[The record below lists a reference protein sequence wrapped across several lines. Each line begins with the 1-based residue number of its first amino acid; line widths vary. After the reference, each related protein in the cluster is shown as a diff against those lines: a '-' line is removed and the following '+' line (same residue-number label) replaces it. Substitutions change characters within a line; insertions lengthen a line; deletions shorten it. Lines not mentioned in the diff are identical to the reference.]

1 MLAAMGHRGP
11 DDTGTQV
18 VPPPD
23 PMSGH
28 HPAVLLH
35 ARLSIFDLSPAGH
48 QPMADRVPCD
58 GQINCATRQ
67 TNWVVFNGEV
77 FNFLDLHGE
86 LARGGWPCRTR
97 CDTEVILRAHRFW
110 GEACV
115 ERFRGFFAW
124 CLLDAQRGTA
134 WFCRDRLGIKPLYLV
149 RPESGGL
156 LFASEVRTLL
166 AAGPALVP
174 PVADPAALES
184 FLAQGAVYGL
194 QSIVR
199 GVELLGPGESLTTDW
214 SGRALKSR
222 TYWRI
227 PFAEDDGDVARA
239 CSPAA
244 RRSAVGEIG
253 DALREAMK
261 LWLASD
267 VPLGLFLSG
276 GIDSASLATIA
287 TELGGTEVQ
296 TVSVGVDEPDLDETE
311 AAAVVARALGTRH
324 RALHLTGACVLD
336 QLPSVLAAVDQ
347 PTVDGFNTYFV
358 SGAARRAGLT
368 AAISGV
374 GGDELFAGYFS
385 FRDVPRALR
394 LQRLL
399 RRLGVAGA
407 LVSGAAGRMTHR
419 GLTKAAQLLSRP
431 TSALA
436 LYLLRREVFLPGDRR
451 ALLNGSWR
459 ADDAAP
465 SGIPARL
472 YRELESRARGL
483 DGANQVSLF
492 EVNGYMQNM
501 LLRDADVF
509 SMAHGLEL
517 RVPLL
522 DHKVVERVAAL
533 PGAWKTQGPVLKS
546 LLVEAVGRRL
556 PPSVYSTKKRG
567 FAFPW
572 PAWLR
577 GPLRRRAQRATGNG
591 DAWSA
596 LGFDPDV
603 PGQIWQRFLRGDARV
618 APLQILALVVLEDF
632 VTRHGLKGAS

>member
-1 MLAAMGHRGP
+1 MPRMLAAMRHRGP
-11 DDTGTQV
+11 DDTGAQW
-18 VPPPD
+18 VPPPQG
-23 PMSGH
+23 SGG
-28 HPAVLLH
+28 HPAALLLH
-35 ARLSIFDLSPAGH
+35 ARLSVFDLSSAGH
-48 QPMADRVPCD
+48 QPMADTAPCD
-58 GQINCATRQ
+58 GQPHCETRR

-77 FNFLDLHGE
+77 FNFRDLHVE
-86 LARGGWPCRTR
+86 LARAGWPCRTR
-97 CDTEVILRAHRFW
+97 CDTEVVLRAYRLW

-124 CLLDAQRGTA
+124 CLMDAQRGTA
-134 WFCRDRLGIKPLYLV
+134 WFCRDRLGIKPLYVV

-166 AAGPALVP
+166 AAGPGLVP
-174 PVADPAALES
+174 PVTDAAALES
-184 FLAQGAVYGL
+184 FLAQGAVFGL

-199 GVELLGPGESLTTDW
+199 GVQLLGPGESLTTDW
-214 SGRALKSR
+214 SGRPLKSR
-222 TYWRI
+222 AYWRI
-227 PFAEDDGDVARA
+227 PFAVENGDDGRA
-239 CSPAA
+239 PGPAA
-244 RRSAVGEIG
+244 RRSATAEIG
-253 DALREAMK
+253 EALREAVK

-276 GIDSASLATIA
+276 GVDSASLAAIA
-287 TELGGTEVQ
+287 TELGETEVQ

-311 AAAVVARALGTRH
+311 AAAGVARALGTRH
-324 RALHLTGACVLD
+324 RAVRLTGAGVLEE
-336 QLPSVLAAVDQ
+336 LPSVLAAVDQ

-358 SGAARRAGLT
+358 SAAARRAGMT

-399 RRLGVAGA
+399 RRLGVAGE
-407 LVSGAAGRMTHR
+407 LVSGAASLVTHR

-431 TSALA
+431 TSSLA
-436 LYLLRREVFLPGDRR
+436 LYLLRREVFLPRDRHSLFPR
-451 ALLNGSWR
+451 SGNGSR
-459 ADDAAP
+459 C
-465 SGIPARL
+465 GIPSRL
-472 YRELESRARGL
+472 YRDLEDRARPL
-483 DGANQVSLF
+483 DAVNQVSLF

-522 DHKVVERVAAL
+522 DHKLVERVAAL
-533 PGAWKTQGPVLKS
+533 PGAWKTQGPVAKA
-546 LLVEAVGRRL
+546 LLVEAVGPKL
-556 PPSVYSTKKRG
+556 PESVYRAPKRG

-572 PAWLR
+572 AAWLR
-577 GPLRRRAQRATGNG
+577 GPLRRRTERAAANG

-596 LGFDPDV
+596 LGFDSDS
-603 PGQIWQRFLRGDARV
+603 PGEIWRRFLRGDTRV

-632 VTRHGLKGAS
+632 VTRHGLRRAP